1 MERDDQGVDGAGW
14 GQVVADPSRSLYVLK
29 KSVLSIHIVS
39 GQVSSEDE
47 IGVSKATL
55 QWALLLLLPED

>member
-14 GQVVADPSRSLYVLK
+14 GQVADPSRSLYVLK
-29 KSVLSIHIVS
+29 KSVLSIQIMS

-47 IGVSKATL
+47 IGVSKVTL